1 MSPRQEVRLTY
12 SSSQLLTHT
21 AYSSGQL
28 FTYTYDTRGR
38 LTSAVLPTG
47 EMIHTPTI
55 TPTTRGTNNGQ
66 SGEFEFKLF
75 IHFTII
81 KIWWARGG
89 GLTTKHYV
97 L

>member
-1 MSPRQEVRLTY
+1 MFAGYLEAVQLSPRQEVRLTY

-21 AYSSGQL
+21 AYSTGQL

-47 EMIHTPTI
+47 EMIHTTTI

-75 IHFTII
+75 IHYT
-81 KIWWARGG
+81 
-89 GLTTKHYV
+89 
-97 L
+97 